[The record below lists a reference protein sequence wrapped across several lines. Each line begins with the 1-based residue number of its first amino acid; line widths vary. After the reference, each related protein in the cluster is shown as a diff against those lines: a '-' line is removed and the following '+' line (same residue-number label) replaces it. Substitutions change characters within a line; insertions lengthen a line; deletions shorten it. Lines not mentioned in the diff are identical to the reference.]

1 MSVMENQRFDWK
13 EKLSGTDAEVIQWR
27 RLVVT
32 KHFGGRSAAFEAP
45 AHDEDVESDNRSEQ
59 ELVSGAERR

>member
-32 KHFGGRSAAFEAP
+32 KHFGGRSAEFD
-45 AHDEDVESDNRSEQ
+45 AHGHVDDVEFEPSTDHG
-59 ELVSGAERR
+59 LI